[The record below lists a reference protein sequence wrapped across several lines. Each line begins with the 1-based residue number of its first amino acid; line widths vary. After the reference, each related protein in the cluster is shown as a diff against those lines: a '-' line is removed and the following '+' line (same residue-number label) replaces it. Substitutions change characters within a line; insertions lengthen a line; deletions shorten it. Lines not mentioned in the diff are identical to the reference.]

1 MKIKTFYIN
10 MKKDKKRNKE
20 TIHELRKTNLSYKRF
35 PGYDGSMI
43 DKKKLLQNNRFSNFS
58 ILFNSN
64 KMIGCSYSHIQ
75 LYKYIQTLDIDYALI
90 LEDDIVVL
98 NPDLDYTKEVT
109 NIILKYNFLNPRWKI
124 IRLHSMCFDLGSAAA
139 YIVSK
144 EKIDE
149 LSNMKLYYHID
160 VQQSFQYNIINLNK
174 LFSTKDKEIHYKN
187 PFLNIFIQN
196 QKIGFYL
203 YQNCFSTLN
212 KTIYGYDVFYFFIM
226 TISYIAIRKPKISF
240 L

>member
-10 MKKDKKRNKE
+10 MNKDKKRNKE
-20 TIHELRKTNLSYKRF
+20 TIYELKKTNLSYERF
-35 PGYDGSMI
+35 SGYDGSII
-43 DKKKLLQNNRFSNFS
+43 DKKKLLQNNILSNFS

-64 KMIGCSYSHIQ
+64 KIIGCAYSHIK

-98 NPDLDYTKEVT
+98 NPELDYTKEIT
-109 NIILKYNFLNPRWKI
+109 NIILKYNFLNPMWKI
-124 IRLHSMCFDLGSAAA
+124 IRLHSIGFDLGSAAA

-144 EKIDE
+144 KKIDE

-160 VQQSFQYNIINLNK
+160 CQQSFQYNIIHLNK

-187 PFLNIFIQN
+187 PFFNLFIQN
-196 QKIGFYL
+196 QKFGFYL
-203 YQNCFSTLN
+203 YQHCFSFLN
-212 KTIYGYDVFYFFIM
+212 KPIYGYEIFYFLIM
-226 TISYIAIRKPKISF
+226 TISYIVIRKPKISF
-240 L
+240 V